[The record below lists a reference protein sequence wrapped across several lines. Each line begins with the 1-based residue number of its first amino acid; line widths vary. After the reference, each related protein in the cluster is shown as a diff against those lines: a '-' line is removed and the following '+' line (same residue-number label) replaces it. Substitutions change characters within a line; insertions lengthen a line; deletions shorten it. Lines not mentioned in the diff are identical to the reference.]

1 MALSTGREGF
11 LYRRNDRRNHAD
23 RKRKRTRVGGNCLH
37 TGCTKKGRRGWA
49 KGFCSAHALLQD
61 PDPRKGKHRSKLPVK
76 TAEKLKKVKKVK
88 KLRETKSHGQQD
100 SQAELTPSPLRWSN
114 PYFHEKTS
122 KNRVALKLRNAEK
135 LKKATR
141 KLTRKLL
148 KPQIVSDKLLAESD
162 AEFAWCEDL
171 HQDSVNNPMLLLK
184 AAAAADAAQPSRQD
198 RTRPLIADLDCYK
211 NYEDQAWLAHAY
223 STGSEEWLAL
233 ARSEGLFC
241 ECCWPRSLRSS
252 SMMGLGVWGGAGG
265 QGPGRNQLGR
275 PGLG

>member
-1 MALSTGREGF
+1 M
-11 LYRRNDRRNHAD
+11 
-23 RKRKRTRVGGNCLH
+23 RKRMRIRTRRPCPATRLGERL
-37 TGCTKKGRRGWA
+37 
-49 KGFCSAHALLQD
+49 CSMHARMQGLK
-61 PDPRKGKHRSKLPVK
+61 DPRGNHHSAAKKLKNAKKVK
-76 TAEKLKKVKKVK
+76 KAKKKLKKVKKVE

-252 SMMGLGVWGGAGG
+252 PMMGLGFGVEPGARG
-265 QGPGRNQLGR
+265 QAGIS
-275 PGLG
+275 